1 VWWLE
6 MLISV
11 EAVLTFLFAGLS
23 GLLLT
28 EVARSVRTASRRL
41 AACVLGFVCACLALE
56 ALLFLLLPA
65 PPDGVGHTAALLVL
79 RSGLLASSALVFL
92 LLVRGIGRS
101 Q

>member
-1 VWWLE
+1 
-6 MLISV
+6 MLISI

-41 AACVLGFVCACLALE
+41 AAGVLGFVCACLAFE
-56 ALLFLLLPA
+56 ALLFLLLA
-65 PPDGVGHTAALLVL
+65 SSPDGVGHTAVVLIL

-92 LLVRGIGRS
+92 LLVRGIGPSR
-101 Q
+101 